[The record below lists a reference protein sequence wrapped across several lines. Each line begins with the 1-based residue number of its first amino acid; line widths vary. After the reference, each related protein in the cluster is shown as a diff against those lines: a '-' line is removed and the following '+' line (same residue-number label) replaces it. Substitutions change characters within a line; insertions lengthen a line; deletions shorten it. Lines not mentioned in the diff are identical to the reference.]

1 MSNTTMLHGISPDE
15 LIEKILNGVKMQMEQ
30 FKKEISSTEKT
41 EFLSRD
47 ETAKML
53 SISLFCVHDWV
64 KKGILKPLKMGNRT
78 YFERKEIENKLYNS
92 NKS

>member
-15 LIEKILNGVKMQMEQ
+15 LTEKILNGVKMQMEQ
-30 FKKEISSTEKT
+30 FKKEISLTEKT
-41 EFLSRD
+41 EFLSRN